1 MQEIN
6 VMYLLNNNL
15 NIYLLINLY
24 LMDQVILDFIPTYK
38 LITDNINDSN
48 MLYQLQ
54 ILQFFNINHYDD
66 SIINNK
72 INNIYLEIK
81 HNDKIIELIQIIKNK
96 NPNVSIDDIIA
107 FKLLFSYDFF
117 NLFIK
122 CLYQLKF
129 DKKISDIELYNLINY
144 IK

>member
-1 MQEIN
+1 
-6 VMYLLNNNL
+6 MYLLNNNL

>member
-96 NPNVSIDDIIA
+96 NSNVSIDDIIA

-129 DKKISDIELYNLINY
+129 DKKISDIELSNLINY

>member
-1 MQEIN
+1 MDLIKLNLINMLDGFVVVSHLENMLEIN

-24 LMDQVILDFIPTYK
+24 LMDHVILDFIPTYK

-54 ILQFFNINHYDD
+54 LLQFFNIKHFDD

-81 HNDKIIELIQIIKNK
+81 DNDKIIELIQII
-96 NPNVSIDDIIA
+96 DR
-107 FKLLFSYDFF
+107 
-117 NLFIK
+117 
-122 CLYQLKF
+122 KF
-129 DKKISDIELYNLINY
+129 GL
-144 IK
+144 

>member
-1 MQEIN
+1 
-6 VMYLLNNNL
+6 MYLLNNNL

-96 NPNVSIDDIIA
+96 NPNISIDDIIA

>member
-1 MQEIN
+1 
-6 VMYLLNNNL
+6 
-15 NIYLLINLY
+15 
-24 LMDQVILDFIPTYK
+24 MDQVILDFIPTYK

-96 NPNVSIDDIIA
+96 NPNVYIDDIIA

>member
-1 MQEIN
+1 
-6 VMYLLNNNL
+6 MYLLNNNL

-24 LMDQVILDFIPTYK
+24 LMDHVILDFIPTYK

-54 ILQFFNINHYDD
+54 FLQFFNINNYDD

-81 HNDKIIELIQIIKNK
+81 DNDKIIELIQIIKNK
-96 NPNVSIDDIIA
+96 NPNVSIDDFIA
-107 FKLLFSYDFF
+107 FKLLFSYDYF
-117 NLFIK
+117 NIFIK

-129 DKKISDIELYNLINY
+129 DKKISVIELSNLINY

>member
-1 MQEIN
+1 
-6 VMYLLNNNL
+6 
-15 NIYLLINLY
+15 
-24 LMDQVILDFIPTYK
+24 MDHVILDFIPTYK

-54 ILQFFNINHYDD
+54 LLQFFNIKHFDD

-81 HNDKIIELIQIIKNK
+81 DNDKIIELIQIIKNK
-96 NPNVSIDDIIA
+96 NPNVSIDDFIA
-107 FKLLFSYDFF
+107 FKLLFSYDYF
-117 NLFIK
+117 NIFIK

-129 DKKISDIELYNLINY
+129 DKKISVIELSNLINY

>member
-1 MQEIN
+1 
-6 VMYLLNNNL
+6 MYLLNNNL

-54 ILQFFNINHYDD
+54 FLQFFNINNYDD

-72 INNIYLEIK
+72 INNIYLQIK
-81 HNDKIIELIQIIKNK
+81 DNDKIIQLIQIIKNK

-107 FKLLFSYDFF
+107 FKLLFSYDYF

-129 DKKISDIELYNLINY
+129 NKKISDIELSNLINF